1 MKWPVLIASL
11 IGVAACSPNGSST
24 QSANA
29 IGAAEAAKAKALA
42 MKDQYLGMKAQ
53 YDVATPNA
61 CVVLDQATAT
71 QFLGAGTKL
80 KRQAQPNAHMSQC
93 QYAGPRGMITVM
105 VGPWSMVHTA
115 SPNAKAVSGLGD
127 EAYTSPG
134 GLDVRKG
141 QKGVTIDVET
151 EFGEFS
157 GKAADSLEAR
167 NLAAQTKVAPAIVA
181 RL

>member
-1 MKWPVLIASL
+1 MKWLALIAPL
-11 IGVAACSPNGSST
+11 ITLAACSPNSSQT
-24 QSANA
+24 QAA
-29 IGAAEAAKAKALA
+29 AATGAAEAAKAKIGAI
-42 MKDQYLGMKAQ
+42 KAQ

-61 CVVLDQATAT
+61 CVVLDKATAT
-71 QFLGAGTKL
+71 QFLGAGTTL
-80 KRQAQPNAHMSQC
+80 KRQAQPNPHMSQC
-93 QYAGPRGMITVM
+93 QYAGPKGMITVM

-115 SPNAKAVSGLGD
+115 AANAKAVTGLGD
-127 EAYTSPG
+127 EAYSSPS

-141 QKGVTIDVET
+141 QKGVNIDVET

-167 NLAAQTKVAPAIVA
+167 NLAAQTRVAPAIIA